1 MRKIV
6 AILILSLCCTSMVF
20 AQGQGTFRAGLR
32 IGPNF
37 STLYGIES
45 DGQTIPTLYSP
56 SAEKYKM
63 KPGVRGGFV
72 FDIGL
77 TDVVSI
83 QPAIY
88 YSLQRWG
95 SKGQFVTEDTA
106 VVLRTDETMSMQ
118 LVQIPVL
125 VNFRIA
131 FKDDYRKA
139 FVIGVGPYFSVAIV
153 GYDVL
158 DGLYIN
164 SVTGETLDIRGRANF
179 YKNEEICYYVTQKN
193 GHVDTYKTDFDR
205 HPFHRCDFG
214 FTFAAGFELNK
225 FYIGVACDLGVI
237 NSANTKEWE
246 EAGVRGYCQRNL
258 NLQATLGYY
267 F

>member
-1 MRKIV
+1 MKKII
-6 AILILSLCCTSMVF
+6 AIIVLSLCCTSMVF
-20 AQGQGTFRAGLR
+20 AQGKGEFRVGLR

-45 DGQTIPTLYSP
+45 DGQKIPTLF
-56 SAEKYKM
+56 SASEKYKM
-63 KPGVRGGFV
+63 KPGVRAGFV
-72 FDIGL
+72 FDYGL

-95 SKGQFVTEDTA
+95 SKGQFVMETDTA
-106 VVLRTDETMSMQ
+106 LILKTEEVMSMQ
-118 LVQIPVL
+118 LIQIPVL

-131 FKDDYRKA
+131 FKNNFRNA
-139 FVIGVGPYFSVAIV
+139 FVFGVGPYFSVSV
-153 GYDVL
+153 QGQDVL
-158 DGLYIN
+158 DGSVIN
-164 SVTGETLDIRGRANF
+164 QNTGESLDIRGKANF
-179 YKNEEICYYVTQKN
+179 YKNQQISYYITDKSGYAEE
-193 GHVDTYKTDFDR
+193 YKTSFDA
-205 HPFHRCDFG
+205 HPYHRCDFG
-214 FTFAAGFELNK
+214 FTIAAGFELKK

-237 NSANTKEWE
+237 NSANSKEWA
-246 EAGVRGYCQRNL
+246 EAGIKGYSQRNL

>member
-1 MRKIV
+1 MKKIFV
-6 AILILSLCCTSMVF
+6 IALLSLCCSSMIF
-20 AQGQGTFRAGLR
+20 AQGEGTFRAGLR

-37 STLYGIES
+37 STLYGLRS
-45 DGQTIPTLYSP
+45 DGQKIPTLFSN
-56 SAEKYKM
+56 AEQYKM
-63 KPGVRGGFV
+63 KPGVRAGFV

-77 TDVVSI
+77 TDVVSL

-95 SKGQFVTEDTA
+95 SKGQFNLTDSLVLKTEE
-106 VVLRTDETMSMQ
+106 VMSMQ

-131 FKDDYRKA
+131 FKEDYKKA
-139 FVIGVGPYFSVAIV
+139 FVFGVGPYFSVALV

-158 DGLYIN
+158 DGTFIN
-164 SVTGETLDIRGRANF
+164 QYTGESLDMRGKANF
-179 YKNEEICYYVTQKN
+179 YKNEQISYYVTQKN
-193 GHVDTYKTDFDR
+193 DQVLKYTTDFDA
-205 HPFHRCDFG
+205 HPYRRCDFG
-214 FTFAAGFELNK
+214 FTVAAGFELKK

-237 NSANTKEWE
+237 NSANAKEWE
-246 EAGVRGYCQRNL
+246 EAGIKGYSQRNL

>member
-1 MRKIV
+1 MKKLFVIFLLF
-6 AILILSLCCTSMVF
+6 ACSITMLM

-45 DGQTIPTLYSP
+45 DGQKIPTLFS

-63 KPGVRGGFV
+63 KPGVRAGFV

-95 SKGQFVTEDTA
+95 SKGQFELEENIVLKTEE
-106 VVLRTDETMSMQ
+106 VLSMQ
-118 LVQIPVL
+118 LIQIPVL
-125 VNFRIA
+125 VNFRMA
-131 FKDDYRKA
+131 FKNDYRKA
-139 FVIGVGPYFSVAIV
+139 FVFGVGPYFSVSMV
-153 GYDVL
+153 GQDVM
-158 DGLYIN
+158 DGKFIN
-164 SVTGETLDIRGRANF
+164 TVTGESLDIRGKANF

-193 GHVDTYKTDFDR
+193 GQVVTYKTDFDS
-205 HPFHRCDFG
+205 HPFRRCDFG
-214 FTFAAGFELNK
+214 FTLAAGFELNK
-225 FYIGVACDLGVI
+225 FYIGVGVDLGVI
-237 NSANTKEWE
+237 NSANAKEWE
-246 EAGVRGYCQRNL
+246 EAGVKGYRQRTL
-258 NLQATLGYY
+258 NLQATVGYY

>member
-1 MRKIV
+1 MKKIFV
-6 AILILSLCCTSMVF
+6 IILLSLCCTSMVL
-20 AQGQGTFRAGLR
+20 AQGKGDFRVGLR

-37 STLYGIES
+37 STLYAVES
-45 DGQTIPTLYSP
+45 DGQKIPTLYS
-56 SAEKYKM
+56 SAGKYKM

-95 SKGQFVTEDTA
+95 SKGQFVMEEDTA
-106 VVLRTDETMSMQ
+106 IILKTDETMSMQ

-131 FKDDYRKA
+131 FKDETKKA
-139 FVIGVGPYFSVAIV
+139 FVFGVGPYFSVSLV
-153 GYDVL
+153 GYDLL
-158 DGLYIN
+158 DGTFVNQY
-164 SVTGETLDIRGRANF
+164 TGESLDIRGKANF
-179 YKNEEICYYVTQKN
+179 YKNEKISYYVTQQN
-193 GHVDTYKTDFDR
+193 DQVIEYTTTFDS

-214 FTFAAGFELNK
+214 FTIAAGFELKK

-237 NSANTKEWE
+237 NSANAKEWE
-246 EAGVRGYCQRNL
+246 EAGIRGYSQRNL

>member
-1 MRKIV
+1 MKKIF
-6 AILILSLCCTSMVF
+6 IIFLMFSCSITMLM

-45 DGQTIPTLYSP
+45 DGQKIPTLFSYS
-56 SAEKYKM
+56 ERYKM
-63 KPGVRGGFV
+63 KPGVRAGFV

-77 TDVVSI
+77 TDVISI

-95 SKGQFVTEDTA
+95 SKGQFELTDSI
-106 VVLRTDETMSMQ
+106 VLKTDETLSMQ
-118 LVQIPVL
+118 LIQIPVL

-131 FKDDYRKA
+131 FKNDFRKA
-139 FVIGVGPYFSVAIV
+139 FVFGVGPYFSVAMV
-153 GYDVL
+153 GQDVL
-158 DGLYIN
+158 DGLFIN
-164 SVTGETLDIRGRANF
+164 QYTGESLDIRGKANF

-193 GHVDTYKTDFDR
+193 GQVEKYKTDFDS

-214 FTFAAGFELNK
+214 FTVAAGFELNR
-225 FYIGVACDLGVI
+225 FYIGVAADFGVI

-246 EAGVRGYCQRNL
+246 EAGVRGYSQRNL
-258 NLQATLGYY
+258 NLQATVGYY

>member
-1 MRKIV
+1 MKKIV
-6 AILILSLCCTSMVF
+6 AIIVLSLCCISMVM

-37 STLYGIES
+37 STLYGLQS
-45 DGQTIPTLYSP
+45 DGQKIPTLF
-56 SAEKYKM
+56 SAEEKYKM
-63 KPGVRGGFV
+63 KPGVRAGFV

-77 TDVVSI
+77 TDVISL

-95 SKGQFVTEDTA
+95 SKGQFNFDDTLIMKTEE
-106 VVLRTDETMSMQ
+106 VMSMQ
-118 LVQIPVL
+118 LIQIPVL

-131 FKDDYRKA
+131 FKNNYNYA
-139 FVIGVGPYFSVAIV
+139 FVFGVGPYFSVSMF
-153 GYDVL
+153 GQDVM
-158 DGLYIN
+158 DGLLVDQY
-164 SVTGETLDIRGRANF
+164 TGESLYIRGKANF
-179 YKNEEICYYVTQKN
+179 YKDEKISYFVTDKSGYSQEYITGYDK
-193 GHVDTYKTDFDR
+193 R
-205 HPFHRCDFG
+205 PFRRCDFG
-214 FTFAAGFELNK
+214 FTIAAGFELKK

-237 NSANTKEWE
+237 NTANTKEWE
-246 EAGVRGYCQRNL
+246 EVGIRGYTQRNL

>member
-1 MRKIV
+1 MKKLFVIFLLF
-6 AILILSLCCTSMVF
+6 ACSITMLM

-45 DGQTIPTLYSP
+45 DGQKIPTLFS

-63 KPGVRGGFV
+63 KPGVRAGFV

-95 SKGQFVTEDTA
+95 SKGQFELEENIVLKTEE
-106 VVLRTDETMSMQ
+106 VLSMQ
-118 LVQIPVL
+118 LIQIPVL
-125 VNFRIA
+125 VNFRMA
-131 FKDDYRKA
+131 FKNDYRKA
-139 FVIGVGPYFSVAIV
+139 FVFGVGPYFSVSMV
-153 GYDVL
+153 GQDVM
-158 DGLYIN
+158 DGKFIN
-164 SVTGETLDIRGRANF
+164 TVTGESLDIRGKANF

-193 GHVDTYKTDFDR
+193 GQVVTYKTDFDS
-205 HPFHRCDFG
+205 HPFRRCDFG
-214 FTFAAGFELNK
+214 FTLAAGFELNK
-225 FYIGVACDLGVI
+225 FYIGVGVDLGVI
-237 NSANTKEWE
+237 NSANAKEWE
-246 EAGVRGYCQRNL
+246 EAGVKGYRQRNL
-258 NLQATLGYY
+258 NLQATVGYY

>member
-1 MRKIV
+1 MKKIFV
-6 AILILSLCCTSMVF
+6 ILLLSLCCTSMAF
-20 AQGQGTFRAGLR
+20 AQGAGTFRAGLR

-37 STLYGIES
+37 STLYAVES
-45 DGQTIPTLYSP
+45 DGQQIPTLFSA
-56 SAEKYKM
+56 AEKYKM
-63 KPGVRGGFV
+63 KPGVRAGFV

-95 SKGQFVTEDTA
+95 SKGQFVMEEDTA
-106 VVLRTDETMSMQ
+106 IILQTDETLSMQ
-118 LVQIPVL
+118 MIQIPVL

-131 FKDDYRKA
+131 FKEDYKKA
-139 FVIGVGPYFSVAIV
+139 FVIGVGPYFSVSLL

-158 DGLYIN
+158 DGTFIN
-164 SVTGETLDIRGRANF
+164 QSTGESLDMRGKANF
-179 YKNEEICYYVTQKN
+179 YKNEQISYYVTQKN
-193 GHVDTYKTDFDR
+193 GQVLKYTTDFDA
-205 HPFHRCDFG
+205 HPFRRCDFG
-214 FTFAAGFELNK
+214 FTIAAGFELNK

-237 NSANTKEWE
+237 NSANAKEWE
-246 EAGVRGYCQRNL
+246 EAGVKGYSQRNL